1 MIAALA
7 AAAGP
12 VIPDFGGGGADNS
25 CVRENGTF
33 CLNWFRD
40 NWSDVFVPA
49 LGQHVKLTVIA
60 IVIGFVISAA
70 LALLAHRLR
79 WTEKTITV
87 VTGVLYTIPSLAL
100 FQLLVPVTGLSLLT
114 AEIALVSYTLLIL
127 FRNMLEGLRGVPAD
141 VRDAARGMGLTDR
154 QVLWQVELP
163 LALPAIVAGLR
174 IATVTIISLATVAAF
189 VVNEGLGKPIFDA
202 IQSSV
207 FKTEIFAAGGLAVA
221 MALFAD
227 AALVLVQRRLT
238 PWVRARTR

>member
-1 MIAALA
+1 VIALL

-12 VIPDFGGGGADNS
+12 VIPDFGGGGASNS

-33 CLNWFRD
+33 CVNWFRD
-40 NWSDVFVPA
+40 HWSDTFVPA
-49 LGQHVKLTVIA
+49 IEQHVKLTLIA

-70 LALLAHRLR
+70 LALIAHRLR
-79 WTEKTITV
+79 WTEQTITV

-100 FQLLVPVTGLSLLT
+100 FQLLVPITGLSLLT

-154 QVLWQVELP
+154 QILWHVELP

-202 IQSSV
+202 IQSQV
-207 FKTEIFAAGGLAVA
+207 FKTEIFAAGALAVA
-221 MALFAD
+221 MALFTD
-227 AALVLVQRRLT
+227 AALVLAQRRLT